1 MDSIMP
7 KIIGGFRY
15 KRGSASKS
23 QSLKRRSSV
32 RSKRKSALKKGGK
45 KGKGSKRKTKKAGCG
60 N

>member
-1 MDSIMP
+1 MGSIFQDFP
-7 KIIGGFRY
+7 KILGGFRY

-45 KGKGSKRKTKKAGCG
+45 KGKRKTKKAGCSY
-60 N
+60 

>member
-1 MDSIMP
+1 MGSIMP
-7 KIIGGFRY
+7 KIQGGFRY

-32 RSKRKSALKKGGK
+32 RSKRRSALKKGGK
-45 KGKGSKRKTKKAGCG
+45 KSKRKTKKAGCG